1 MSRDALVIGIN
12 DYANLNNLK
21 KPANDAEAIAQ
32 LLETKGDFRVKRLP
46 CIEKEGKLCIHNSG
60 AVGFEQLQ
68 QAIVQLFN
76 PETDNLPETALLF
89 FAGHGLRNV
98 VAGIAEG
105 YLATSD
111 TNPKRYHWGLSLE
124 WLKKLLQKSDIKQ
137 QVVWLDCCFSGEL
150 LNFDDAD
157 PGNRSDG
164 DGRCFIAASR
174 EYEEA
179 YESAYGKYG
188 VLTEV
193 LLRGLDADGKVD
205 NYALADF
212 IQQNLKKSVQQPL
225 TRNSGSRI
233 FLTRQ
238 PVEVEIAKLSGKCP
252 YKGLRFFDEA
262 DAQYFYGRESLTD
275 ILIEKVRLGNFL
287 AVLGVS
293 GSGKSSVVRAGLLHQ
308 LKLGEKLGESR
319 QWRICKPFTP
329 REGEQTPLDNLA
341 QVLVPPE
348 LSGAARIKEF
358 EGVQHLLKKGATG
371 FQQWLDD
378 AVDAPRV
385 LLVIDQFE
393 EFFTRCERTERQQF
407 FECVLGCL
415 PPPEAPMSPF
425 CLVITMRADFL
436 GKCAEQDYAGL
447 TRYID
452 AHQVTV
458 TPMSETELEAAI
470 SKPAKKVGLDIEAE
484 LITAMLKEVE
494 GPASL
499 PLLEYTLTELCEHR
513 QLNCLT
519 LAAYMRLGGV
529 QGTLQK
535 SADRAYA
542 ALTAAEQ
549 SVAQWIFLE
558 LTQLGEGTEDTRKQV
573 LKTDLVTAQHSAG
586 LIDQVLDK
594 LATARLVV
602 VDALGSRSDKQ
613 PLVTVIDVA
622 HEALIRHWGQL
633 RQWIDENREFK
644 RWKDTLHKDMLVWEQ
659 AGHKKD
665 ELLRGT
671 KLLQAEDQANQQRGM
686 LNEEE
691 LRFIADSV
699 QERQK
704 QSRNKQK
711 VRFLFV
717 LLLIVLLVTGGWGL
731 WQRAIVKQQAEIME
745 LTSKEALARLMYQ
758 GALEEKAKQYQPALN
773 NYQKALKIARHIND
787 YKAQA
792 NSLSSCGTIY
802 MELNSELAVD
812 SFKQAMEIRD
822 TLNDTEG
829 VRFEQ
834 KNLALAEY
842 KLGKIEKEA
851 VGFIEVLTCSNDAFK
866 LSRGNQKLPL
876 YIFMPIYYA
885 DELKVIKE
893 NCEIRALLKEGGT
906 ILISKANSP
915 YLVLKKPSPFPSE
928 LNDAIIS
935 KWFRSLFI
943 EQESERIAIM
953 TR

>member
-1 MSRDALVIGIN
+1 MGN
-12 DYANLNNLK
+12 K
-21 KPANDAEAIAQ
+21 KTLPTLQLLDAER
-32 LLETKGDFRVKRLP
+32 T
-46 CIEKEGKLCIHNSG
+46 
-60 AVGFEQLQ
+60 
-68 QAIVQLFN
+68 
-76 PETDNLPETALLF
+76 
-89 FAGHGLRNV
+89 
-98 VAGIAEG
+98 
-105 YLATSD
+105 
-111 TNPKRYHWGLSLE
+111 
-124 WLKKLLQKSDIKQ
+124 
-137 QVVWLDCCFSGEL
+137 
-150 LNFDDAD
+150 
-157 PGNRSDG
+157 
-164 DGRCFIAASR
+164 
-174 EYEEA
+174 
-179 YESAYGKYG
+179 
-188 VLTEV
+188 
-193 LLRGLDADGKVD
+193 VD

-212 IQQNLKKSVQQPL
+212 IQKNLKKSVQQPL

-233 FLTRQ
+233 FLTHKQ
-238 PVEVEIAKLSGKCP
+238 VEVETAKLSGKCP

-262 DAQYFYGRESLTD
+262 DAQYFYGRDSLTD
-275 ILIEKVRLGNFL
+275 ELIEKVRLGNFL

-293 GSGKSSVVRAGLLHQ
+293 GSGKSSVIRAGLLHQ
-308 LKLGEKLGESR
+308 LKLGKKLGESR

-358 EGVQHLLKKGATG
+358 EGVQYLLKKGATG
-371 FQQWLDD
+371 FQQWLD

-407 FECVLGCL
+407 FECILGCL
-415 PPPEAPMSPF
+415 PSPEAPMSPF
-425 CLVITMRADFL
+425 CLVITMRADFW

-458 TPMSETELEAAI
+458 TPMNETELEAAI
-470 SKPAKKVGLDIEAE
+470 SQPAKKVGLDIEVE

-549 SVAQWIFLE
+549 PVAQWIFLE
-558 LTQLGEGTEDTRKQV
+558 LTQLGESPENTTRKQV
-573 LKTDLVTAQHSAG
+573 LKKYLVTAQYSAG

-594 LATARLVV
+594 LATARLIV

-613 PLVTVIDVA
+613 SFETVIDVA

-644 RWKDTLHKDMLVWEQ
+644 RWKDTLHKDMEIWEQ
-659 AGHKKD
+659 VGRKKD
-665 ELLRGT
+665 ELLRGV
-671 KLLQAEDQANQQRGM
+671 KLLQSEEQSKKQADK
-686 LNEEE
+686 LPKKE
-691 LRFIADSV
+691 LKFIQASV
-699 QERQK
+699 QEK
-704 QSRNKQK
+704 QRLSRNKK
-711 VRFLFV
+711 VVTFGLV
-717 LLLIVLLVTGGWGL
+717 LLLIVSLVSGIFGW
-731 WQRAIVKQQAEIME
+731 WQWEIAKQQTEIME
-745 LTSKEALARLMYQ
+745 LMYQ

-787 YKAQA
+787 YKVQA

-802 MELNSELAVD
+802 MELNSELAVE

-893 NCEIRALLKEGGT
+893 NCEIRVLLNEGET
-906 ILISKANSP
+906 ILVSKVNSP
-915 YLVLKKPSPFPSE
+915 YLVLEKPSPSPSG
-928 LNDAIIS
+928 LNDVIS
-935 KWFRSLFI
+935 KLFRSLSI
-943 EQESERIAIM
+943 EQEFDRIVIM
-953 TR
+953 MK